1 MKVKAVTKSK
11 AVKKRRKK
19 LSRDD
24 LEITLLALPTAIWF
38 LLFSYLPMGG
48 VIIAFKQYRLLPG
61 KGFVTSLLKSKFI
74 WFDNFKFL
82 FATNDAYIMIRN
94 TLLYNF
100 VFIVLGVL
108 IPVILAVLMSELH
121 NKKFA
126 KTFQTAMLL
135 PNFLSWVVVGY
146 IIFSLLSYDKG
157 LLNKSLALFNIEPT
171 QWYMDAKY
179 WPVILT
185 IVNLWKTV
193 GYGMVVYLAA
203 ISGID
208 STYYEA
214 ALIDGANKWQQATR
228 ITVPLIKPIMIILFL
243 MAMGRIFTS
252 DFGLFYMVTRNSGQI
267 RNVTTTI
274 DTYVYN
280 ALMNI
285 GNIGMSSAAAF
296 FQSVFGCIAIL
307 FANAVV
313 KKVDEENSLF

>member
-1 MKVKAVTKSK
+1 MKKLKL
-11 AVKKRRKK
+11 KKRRK

-38 LLFSYLPMGG
+38 LLFAYLPMGG
-48 VIIAFKQYRLLPG
+48 IIIAFKRYRLFPG
-61 KGFVTSLLKSKFI
+61 KGFVRSLIQSKFI
-74 WFDNFKFL
+74 GLDNFKFL
-82 FATNDAYIMIRN
+82 FQTSDAFIMIRN

-108 IPVILAVLMSELH
+108 IPVLLAILISELH
-121 NKKFA
+121 SKKLA
-126 KTFQTAMLL
+126 KVVQTTMLL

-146 IIFSLLSYDKG
+146 IVFSLLSYDKG
-157 LLNKSLALFNIEPT
+157 LLNQFLSFLNIDPV
-171 QWYMDAKY
+171 QWYMDPKY
-179 WPVILT
+179 WPFILVVAN
-185 IVNLWKTV
+185 IWKTV
-193 GYGMVVYLAA
+193 GYGMVVYLAS

-214 ALIDGANKWQQATR
+214 ALIDGASKFQQATQ
-228 ITVPLIKPIMIILFL
+228 ITLPLIKPIMIILFL
-243 MAMGRIFTS
+243 MAMGRIFSS
-252 DFGLFYMVTRNSGQI
+252 DFGLFYIVTRNSGQI
-267 RNVTTTI
+267 RDFTTTI

-307 FANAVV
+307 FANWVV
-313 KKVDEENSLF
+313 KKVDSENTLF